1 MQSTQLSL
9 IVKKLTEFY
18 GTTFD
23 NFTGYS
29 AFSEVKNYAS
39 DDLDMFISDLIS
51 LARKQNF
58 LLVENNISEKNFFE
72 VLNNTEHPVVFFEEN
87 RIIIAGYL
95 LKNKNPFFYQIT
107 DDQVVEEIID
117 NSNFKPLTVQNNP
130 DTSKDGKI
138 KFLTVYPIE
147 NLNTNINTEMEH
159 QTPLKRLFKML
170 RPERKD
176 IGYIYIYAIVIGIL
190 SLSLPLGIQA
200 IIGLVSGGLAFSSV
214 YVLIG
219 IVIVGVII
227 SGIMQ
232 IYQLTLV
239 EVLQRRVFTKAA
251 FEFTYRIPRVKSE
264 SLLGSYAPE
273 LMNRFF
279 DIVNIQK
286 ALPKV
291 LIDMTAAVIQILFGI
306 LLLSLYHPFF
316 IAFGFLTILI
326 VVVAIYYNAPKGMET
341 SLSESKYKYKVAQW
355 LEDIARTL
363 YAFKSAGS
371 TNMPMQKMDY
381 LVNNYLKY
389 RAKHYKV
396 LLNLYGNAV
405 FFKAFIT
412 GLLLIL
418 GTSLVIDRQIS
429 LGQFVASEIII
440 VLVVN
445 SVEKLISGTETVFDL
460 LTAIEKMG
468 HVTDLP
474 LERQTGLQVNFHEE
488 NHGLDIKI
496 KNMNYR
502 YADGKKN
509 VLKNINLEIK
519 PNEKVCITGTNGSGK
534 ETLLKIMSAIFTDF
548 DGSISYNNLSI
559 KDIELNSIRDAIERN
574 LAADLIFDGTML
586 ENIVMGRASITL
598 SDVQWALEKL
608 NMNENIAE
616 LEEGLTTQMIAG
628 GNRFSESF
636 IAKISVARCV
646 AEKPKLLMINDIYR
660 GLHKSERMSA
670 IAFLTDKSTPWT
682 LLTISNDPMIMAA
695 CDRVVVLDEGS
706 IVMDGPYKELIKN
719 PDFQEAVD

>member
-18 GTTFD
+18 GDKFD
-23 NFTGYS
+23 NFIEHS
-29 AFSEVKNYAS
+29 SFSGVKNYTS
-39 DDLDMFISDLIS
+39 DELEMFVTDLIQT
-51 LARKQNF
+51 ARKQNF
-58 LLVENNISEKNFFE
+58 LLVENHISKENFPQLLENAQHPIIFFE
-72 VLNNTEHPVVFFEEN
+72 KDK
-87 RIIIAGYL
+87 IIVAGHL
-95 LKNKNPFFYQIT
+95 LKDKKPFFYQLA
-107 DDQVVEEIID
+107 DNQLFEEID
-117 NSNFKPLTVQNNP
+117 EHSNFVPITFQNNP
-130 DTSKDGKI
+130 ESSKNGKI

-147 NLNTNINTEMEH
+147 NINDQVVSEN

-176 IGYIYIYAIVIGIL
+176 IGYIYIYAIVVGII

-219 IVIVGVII
+219 VVIVGVII

-306 LLLSLYHPFF
+306 LLLSLYHPYF
-316 IAFGFLTILI
+316 IAFGLLTIVI
-326 VVVAIYYNAPKGMET
+326 VTIVIYYNAPKGMDT
-341 SLSESKYKYKVAQW
+341 SLMESKYKYKVAQW

-396 LLNLYGNAV
+396 LINLYGNAV

-474 LERQTGLQVNFHEE
+474 LERNSGLQFNFHEQ

-496 KNMNYR
+496 KNLCYR
-502 YADGKKN
+502 YADGKKH
-509 VLKNINLEIK
+509 VLNNINLNIQ
-519 PNEKVCITGTNGSGK
+519 PNESVCVTGTNGSGK
-534 ETLLKIMSAIFTDF
+534 ETLLKILSAIYTDF
-548 DGSISYNNLSI
+548 EGSISYNDLSI

-574 LAADLIFDGTML
+574 LTTDLIFDGTML
-586 ENIVMGRASITL
+586 DNIVMGRAGITL
-598 SDVQWALEKL
+598 QDVQWALKNL
-608 NMNENIAE
+608 HMNENIAE
-616 LEEGLTTQMIAG
+616 LDEGLTTQMIAG
-628 GNRFSESF
+628 GKRFSESF

-646 AEKPKLLMINDIYR
+646 VEKPKLLMINDIYR
-660 GLHKSERMSA
+660 ELHKSERMSA
-670 IAFLTDKSTPWT
+670 IAFLTDKVNPWT

-695 CDRVVVLDEGS
+695 CDRVVVLNEGV
-706 IVMDGPYKELIKN
+706 IVMDGSYKELIKN
-719 PDFQEAVD
+719 PDFQEVVD

>member
-1 MQSTQLSL
+1 MQATQLSL

-18 GTTFD
+18 GTPFD
-23 NFTGYS
+23 NFAYRSPLLDDKNYS
-29 AFSEVKNYAS
+29 VEQSANFISNLIEAARKQQLLMIENYAS
-39 DDLDMFISDLIS
+39 PLDFRQLIE
-51 LARKQNF
+51 
-58 LLVENNISEKNFFE
+58 ENN
-72 VLNNTEHPVVFFEEN
+72 HPVIFFQDN
-87 RIIIAGYL
+87 KTLIAGRL
-95 LKNKNPFFYQIT
+95 LKNNKPFFYQISEN
-107 DDQVVEEIID
+107 QVVELSEISAYNAQTVEN
-117 NSNFKPLTVQNNP
+117 NSDATRN
-130 DTSKDGKI
+130 GKI
-138 KFLTVYPIE
+138 RFLTVFPFENITDNQPIE
-147 NLNTNINTEMEH
+147 HL
-159 QTPLKRLFKML
+159 TPLKRLFGML
-170 RPERKD
+170 RRERKD
-176 IGYIYIYAIVIGIL
+176 IINIYIYAIVVGII

-214 YVLIG
+214 YVLIAVVIIG
-219 IVIVGVII
+219 VIV

-264 SLLGSYAPE
+264 ALLGSYAPE

-279 DIVNIQK
+279 DIVNVQK

-291 LIDMTAAVIQILFGI
+291 LIDMTAATIQILFGI
-306 LLLSLYHPFF
+306 LLLSLYHPYF
-316 IAFGFLTILI
+316 IAFGFLTIFI
-326 VVVAIYYNAPKGMET
+326 VVSVIYYNAPKGMET
-341 SLSESKYKYKVAQW
+341 SLAESKYKYKVAQW

-389 RAKHYKV
+389 RKKHYKV

-474 LERQTGLQVNFHEE
+474 LERQKGLQVNFHEK

-496 KNMNYR
+496 QNLCYR
-502 YADGKKN
+502 YPDGNKY
-509 VLKNINLEIK
+509 VLKNLNLDIK
-519 PNEKVCITGTNGSGK
+519 ANESICITGTNGSGK
-534 ETLLKIMSAIFTDF
+534 ETLLKILSAIFTEF
-548 DGSISYNNLSI
+548 EGSISYNGLSI
-559 KDIELNSIRDAIERN
+559 RDVNLNSIRDAIERN
-574 LAADLIFDGTML
+574 LATDLIFDGTL
-586 ENIVMGRASITL
+586 LDNIVMGRAEITL
-598 SDVQWALEKL
+598 QDVTWALENL
-608 NMNENIAE
+608 RMSENISE
-616 LEEGLTTQMIAG
+616 LSEGLSTSMIAG
-628 GNRFSESF
+628 GKRFSESF
-636 IAKISVARCV
+636 IAKLSVARCV
-646 AEKPKLLMINDIYR
+646 VEKPKLLMITDIYR
-660 GLHKSERMSA
+660 ELHKAERMSA
-670 IAFLTDKSTPWT
+670 AAFLTDKKNPWT
-682 LLTISNDPMIMAA
+682 LLTISNDPMVMAA
-695 CDRVVVLDEGS
+695 CDRVIVLNEGE
-706 IVMDGPYKELIKN
+706 IVLNGKYQDLIKIAQ
-719 PDFQEAVD
+719 FQEVID

>member
-1 MQSTQLSL
+1 MQYTQLSL
-9 IVKKLTEFY
+9 IIKKLTEFY
-18 GTTFD
+18 GTSFD
-23 NFTGYS
+23 QFAYHSPLSEYKKYS
-29 AFSEVKNYAS
+29 PEQTP
-39 DDLDMFISDLIS
+39 DFIQDLIEA
-51 LARKQNF
+51 ARKQQF
-58 LLVENNISEKNFFE
+58 LVVENFASKADFNQLIQENNHPVIFFE
-72 VLNNTEHPVVFFEEN
+72 GNKT
-87 RIIIAGYL
+87 IIAGRL
-95 LKNKNPFFYQIT
+95 LKNNKPFFYQIT
-107 DDQVVEEIID
+107 DNEDFQEVSESKTYNPQTVD
-117 NSNFKPLTVQNNP
+117 N
-130 DTSKDGKI
+130 DTDSSRNGKVR
-138 KFLTVYPIE
+138 FLTIFPLENIANEPHIE
-147 NLNTNINTEMEH
+147 HL
-159 QTPLKRLFKML
+159 TPLKRLFGML
-170 RPERKD
+170 RQERKD
-176 IGYIYIYAIVIGIL
+176 IINIYIYAIVVGII

-219 IVIVGVII
+219 VVILGVVI
-227 SGIMQ
+227 SGVMQ

-264 SLLGSYAPE
+264 ALLDSYAPE

-279 DIVNIQK
+279 DIVNVQK

-291 LIDMTAAVIQILFGI
+291 LIDMTSAVIQILFGI
-306 LLLSLYHPFF
+306 ILLSLYHPYF
-316 IAFGFLTILI
+316 IAFGFLTIAI
-326 VVVAIYYNAPKGMET
+326 VVSVIYYNAPKGMET
-341 SLSESKYKYKVAQW
+341 SLAESKYKYKVAQW

-389 RAKHYKV
+389 RKKHYKV

-474 LERQTGLQVNFHEE
+474 LERQSGLQVNFHEQ

-496 KNMNYR
+496 RDLR
-502 YADGKKN
+502 YKYPDGKKY
-509 VLKNINLEIK
+509 VLKDLNLDIK
-519 PNEKVCITGTNGSGK
+519 ANESICITGTNGSGK
-534 ETLLKIMSAIFTDF
+534 ETLLKILSAIYTDF
-548 DGSISYNNLSI
+548 EGSISYNGLSI
-559 KDIELNSIRDAIERN
+559 RDLHLNSIRDAIERN
-574 LAADLIFDGTML
+574 LATDLIFDGTL
-586 ENIVMGRASITL
+586 LDNIVMGRSGITL
-598 SDVQWALEKL
+598 ADVQWALENL
-608 NMNENIAE
+608 RMNENIAE
-616 LEEGLTTQMIAG
+616 LSEGLGTQMIAG
-628 GNRFSESF
+628 GKSFSESF
-636 IAKISVARCV
+636 IAKISVARCAV
-646 AEKPKLLMINDIYR
+646 EKPKLLMITDIYR
-660 GLHKSERMSA
+660 ELHKAERMSA
-670 IAFLTDKSTPWT
+670 AAFLTDKKNPWT
-682 LLTISNDPMIMAA
+682 LLTISNDPMVMAA
-695 CDRVVVLDEGS
+695 CDRVLVMNEGEIVLNGKFQD
-706 IVMDGPYKELIKN
+706 LIK
-719 PDFQEAVD
+719 DALFQEVVD

>member
-18 GTTFD
+18 GTEFD
-23 NFTGYS
+23 NFTNNTDIIG
-29 AFSEVKNYAS
+29 VKKYAQNETNA
-39 DDLDMFISDLIS
+39 LISDLIQF
-51 LARKQNF
+51 ARKQNF
-58 LLVENNISEKNFFE
+58 LLVEKYVAKEDFPQLIKSAQHPIIFFD
-72 VLNNTEHPVVFFEEN
+72 VD
-87 RIIIAGYL
+87 RIVIAGHL
-95 LKNKNPFFYQIT
+95 LKNHKPFFFQSVNNQ
-107 DDQVVEEIID
+107 DFEEISE
-117 NSNFKPLTVQNNP
+117 NSSLNPQTVRNNP
-130 DTSKDGKI
+130 DESKDGKI
-138 KFLTVYPIE
+138 KFLIVYPLE
-147 NLNTNINTEMEH
+147 NINDTVKAEET
-159 QTPLKRLFKML
+159 TPLKRLFKML

-176 IGYIYIYAIVIGIL
+176 IGYIYIYAIVVGIM

-214 YVLIG
+214 YVLISV
-219 IVIVGVII
+219 VILGVII

-264 SLLGSYAPE
+264 SLLNSYAPE

-279 DIVNIQK
+279 DIVNVQK

-306 LLLSLYHPFF
+306 ILLSLYHPYF
-316 IAFGFLTILI
+316 IAFGFLTVTI
-326 VVVAIYYNAPKGMET
+326 VVIVIYYNAPRGMET
-341 SLSESKYKYKVAQW
+341 SLAESKYKYKVAQW

-381 LVNNYLKY
+381 LVNSYLKY
-389 RAKHYKV
+389 REKHYKV

-474 LERQTGLQVNFHEE
+474 LERNRGLQVNFHEQ
-488 NHGLDIKI
+488 NHGLDINI
-496 KNMNYR
+496 KNLCYR
-502 YADGKKN
+502 YADAKKYVLNN
-509 VLKNINLEIK
+509 VNLAVK
-519 PNEKVCITGTNGSGK
+519 PNESVCITGTNGSGK
-534 ETLLKIMSAIFTDF
+534 ETLLKILSAIFTDF
-548 DGSISYNNLSI
+548 EGSISYNDLSI
-559 KDIELNSIRDAIERN
+559 KDVELNSIRDAIERN
-574 LAADLIFDGTML
+574 LATDLIFDGTML
-586 ENIVMGRASITL
+586 DNIVMGRSGITL
-598 SDVQWALEKL
+598 SDVQWALKSL
-608 NMNENIAE
+608 HMNDNIAE
-616 LEEGLTTQMIAG
+616 LEEGLSSQMIAG
-628 GNRFSESF
+628 GKRFSESF

-646 AEKPKLLMINDIYR
+646 VEKPKLLMINDIYR
-660 GLHKSERMSA
+660 ELHKSERMSA
-670 IAFLTDKSTPWT
+670 IAFLTDKANPWT

-695 CDRVVVLDEGS
+695 CDRVVVLNEGV
-706 IVMDGPYKELIKN
+706 IVMDGNFKELIKI
-719 PDFQEAVD
+719 PDFQEVVD

>member
-18 GTTFD
+18 GDKFD
-23 NFTGYS
+23 NFTAHS
-29 AFSEVKNYAS
+29 AFSGVKNYTS
-39 DDLDMFISDLIS
+39 NELEMFVTDLIQT
-51 LARKQNF
+51 ARKQNF
-58 LLVENNISEKNFFE
+58 LLVENYISQENFPQLLE
-72 VLNNTEHPVVFFEEN
+72 NVQHPIIFFEEN
-87 RIIIAGYL
+87 KIIIAGHL
-95 LKNKNPFFYQIT
+95 LKNKKAFFYQLADNQIF
-107 DDQVVEEIID
+107 EEID
-117 NSNFKPLTVQNNP
+117 EHSNFVPITLQNNP
-130 DTSKDGKI
+130 ESSKNGMI

-147 NLNTNINTEMEH
+147 NINDHTEPEH

-176 IGYIYIYAIVIGIL
+176 IGYIYIYAVVVGII

-214 YVLIG
+214 YVLISV
-219 IVIVGVII
+219 VIVGVII

-306 LLLSLYHPFF
+306 LLLSLYHPYF
-316 IAFGFLTILI
+316 IAFGLLTIGI
-326 VVVAIYYNAPKGMET
+326 VTIVIYYNAPKGMET
-341 SLSESKYKYKVAQW
+341 SLLESKYKYKVAQW

-396 LLNLYGNAV
+396 LINLYGNAV

-474 LERQTGLQVNFHEE
+474 LERNSGLQFNFHEQ

-496 KNMNYR
+496 KNLCYR
-502 YADGKKN
+502 YADGKKH
-509 VLKNINLEIK
+509 VLNNINLNIQ
-519 PNEKVCITGTNGSGK
+519 PNESVCVTGTNGSGK
-534 ETLLKIMSAIFTDF
+534 ETLLKILSAIYTDF
-548 DGSISYNNLSI
+548 EGSISYNDLSI

-574 LAADLIFDGTML
+574 LTTDLIFDGTML
-586 ENIVMGRASITL
+586 DNIVMGRAGITL
-598 SDVQWALEKL
+598 QDVQWALKNL
-608 NMNENIAE
+608 HMNENIAE
-616 LEEGLTTQMIAG
+616 LDEGLTTQMIAG
-628 GNRFSESF
+628 GKRFSESF

-646 AEKPKLLMINDIYR
+646 VEKPKLLMINDIYR
-660 GLHKSERMSA
+660 ELHKSERMSA
-670 IAFLTDKSTPWT
+670 IAFLTDKVNPWT

-695 CDRVVVLDEGS
+695 CDRVVVLNEGV
-706 IVMDGPYKELIKN
+706 IVMDGSYKELIKN
-719 PDFQEAVD
+719 PDFQEVVD

>member
-18 GTTFD
+18 GDKFD
-23 NFTGYS
+23 NFTGHS
-29 AFSEVKNYAS
+29 SFSGARNYTPEEL
-39 DDLDMFISDLIS
+39 DLFISDLIQT
-51 LARKQNF
+51 ARKQNF
-58 LLVENNISEKNFFE
+58 LLVENHISKEYFPQLVENAQ
-72 VLNNTEHPVVFFEEN
+72 HPIIFFEEN
-87 RIIIAGYL
+87 KVIISGHL
-95 LKNKNPFFYQIT
+95 LKNKKPFIFQLSGN
-107 DDQVVEEIID
+107 QPFEEID
-117 NSNFKPLTVQNNP
+117 ENSNFNPISIQNNP
-130 DTSKDGKI
+130 DSSKNGKI
-138 KFLTVYPIE
+138 KYLTVYPIDNFNE
-147 NLNTNINTEMEH
+147 LPEVEH
-159 QTPLKRLFKML
+159 QTPMKRLFKML
-170 RPERKD
+170 RSERKD
-176 IGYIYIYAIVIGIL
+176 IGYIYIYAIVVGIM

-219 IVIVGVII
+219 IVIVGVVI

-279 DIVNIQK
+279 DIINVQK

-306 LLLSLYHPFF
+306 ILLSLYHPYF
-316 IAFGFLTILI
+316 IAFGFLTIAI
-326 VVVAIYYNAPKGMET
+326 VTVVIYYNAPKGMET
-341 SLSESKYKYKVAQW
+341 SLAESKYKYKVAQW

-389 RAKHYKV
+389 RVKHYKV

-440 VLVVN
+440 VLVVG
-445 SVEKLISGTETVFDL
+445 SVEKLISGTDTVFDL

-474 LERQTGLQVNFHEE
+474 LERSNGLQVNFHDE

-496 KNMNYR
+496 QNLCYK
-502 YADGKKN
+502 YADGKKY
-509 VLKNINLEIK
+509 VLNNLNLEIK
-519 PNEKVCITGTNGSGK
+519 PNESICITGTNGSGK
-534 ETLLKIMSAIFTDF
+534 ETLLKILSAIFTDYE
-548 DGSISYNNLSI
+548 GSISYNDLSI
-559 KDIELNSIRDAIERN
+559 KDIDLNSIRDAIERN
-574 LAADLIFDGTML
+574 LATDLIFDGTML
-586 ENIVMGRASITL
+586 DNIVMGRAGITL
-598 SDVQWALEKL
+598 QDVQWALKNL
-608 NMNENIAE
+608 HMNDNIAE
-616 LEEGLTTQMIAG
+616 LENGMSTQMIAG
-628 GNRFSESF
+628 GKRFSESF

-646 AEKPKLLMINDIYR
+646 VEKPKLLMINDIYR
-660 GLHKSERMSA
+660 ELHKSERMSA
-670 IAFLTDKSTPWT
+670 IAFLTDKSNPWT

-695 CDRVVVLDEGS
+695 CDRVVVLNEGE
-706 IVMDGPYKELIKN
+706 IVMDGSFKELIKN
-719 PDFQEAVD
+719 PDFQEVVD

>member
-18 GTTFD
+18 GDKFD
-23 NFTGYS
+23 NFTGHS
-29 AFSEVKNYAS
+29 AFLGVKNYTS
-39 DDLDMFISDLIS
+39 NELEMFITDLIQT
-51 LARKQNF
+51 ARKQNF
-58 LLVENNISEKNFFE
+58 LLVENYISKENFPQLLE
-72 VLNNTEHPVVFFEEN
+72 NAQHPIIFFEEN
-87 RIIIAGYL
+87 KIIIAGHL
-95 LKNKNPFFYQIT
+95 LKNKKSFFFQLSDNQT
-107 DDQVVEEIID
+107 FEEID
-117 NSNFKPLTVQNNP
+117 EHSNFKPKTLQNNP
-130 DTSKDGKI
+130 ESSNDGKI

-147 NLNTNINTEMEH
+147 NINDQINIEET
-159 QTPLKRLFKML
+159 TPLKRLFKML

-176 IGYIYIYAIVIGIL
+176 IGYIYIYAIVVGII

-219 IVIVGVII
+219 VVIVGVII

-306 LLLSLYHPFF
+306 ILLSLYHPYF
-316 IAFGFLTILI
+316 IAFGLITISI
-326 VVVAIYYNAPKGMET
+326 VVIVIYYNAPKGMET
-341 SLSESKYKYKVAQW
+341 SLAESKYKYKVAQW

-389 RAKHYKV
+389 RVKHYKV

-474 LERQTGLQVNFHEE
+474 LERSNGLQVNFHEE

-496 KNMNYR
+496 QNLCYR
-502 YADGKKN
+502 YADGKKY
-509 VLKNINLEIK
+509 VLNNLNLEVK
-519 PNEKVCITGTNGSGK
+519 PNESICITGTNGSGK
-534 ETLLKIMSAIFTDF
+534 ETLLKILSAIFTDYE
-548 DGSISYNNLSI
+548 GSITYNDLSI
-559 KDIELNSIRDAIERN
+559 KDIDLNSIRDAIERN
-574 LAADLIFDGTML
+574 LATDLIFDGTML
-586 ENIVMGRASITL
+586 DNIVMGRSGITL
-598 SDVQWALEKL
+598 QDVQWALKNL
-608 NMNENIAE
+608 HMNENIAE
-616 LEEGLTTQMIAG
+616 LEEGMSTQMIAG
-628 GNRFSESF
+628 GKRFSESF
-636 IAKISVARCV
+636 VAKISVARCV
-646 AEKPKLLMINDIYR
+646 VEKPKLLMINDIYR
-660 GLHKSERMSA
+660 ELHKSERMSA
-670 IAFLTDKSTPWT
+670 IAFLTDKSNPWT

-695 CDRVVVLDEGS
+695 CDRVVVLNEGQ
-706 IVMDGPYKELIKN
+706 IVMDGSYKELIKN
-719 PDFQEAVD
+719 PDFQEVVD

>member
-1 MQSTQLSL
+1 
-9 IVKKLTEFY
+9 V
-18 GTTFD
+18 G
-23 NFTGYS
+23 
-29 AFSEVKNYAS
+29 
-39 DDLDMFISDLIS
+39 
-51 LARKQNF
+51 
-58 LLVENNISEKNFFE
+58 
-72 VLNNTEHPVVFFEEN
+72 
-87 RIIIAGYL
+87 
-95 LKNKNPFFYQIT
+95 
-107 DDQVVEEIID
+107 
-117 NSNFKPLTVQNNP
+117 
-130 DTSKDGKI
+130 
-138 KFLTVYPIE
+138 
-147 NLNTNINTEMEH
+147 
-159 QTPLKRLFKML
+159 
-170 RPERKD
+170 
-176 IGYIYIYAIVIGIL
+176 VI

-214 YVLIG
+214 YVLIFV
-219 IVIVGVII
+219 VILGVVI

-239 EVLQRRVFTKAA
+239 EILQRRVFTKAA

-279 DIVNIQK
+279 DIINVQK

-306 LLLSLYHPFF
+306 VLLSLYHPYF
-316 IAFGFLTILI
+316 IAFGALIITI
-326 VVVAIYYNAPKGMET
+326 VVLVIYYNAPKGMET

-371 TNMPMQKMDY
+371 TNMPMQRMDY

-389 RAKHYKV
+389 RKKHYKV

-474 LERQTGLQVNFHEE
+474 LERQKGLNINFHEK
-488 NHGLDIKI
+488 NAGLDIKL
-496 KNMNYR
+496 NDLSYR
-502 YADGKKN
+502 YPDGGKY
-509 VLKNINLEIK
+509 VLSKINLAIQ
-519 PNEKVCITGTNGSGK
+519 PNESICITGTNGSGK
-534 ETLLKIMSAIFTDF
+534 ETLLKILSAIFTDF
-548 DGSISYNNLSI
+548 EGSISYNGLSI
-559 KDIELNSIRDAIERN
+559 RDISLNSIRDAIERN
-574 LAADLIFDGTML
+574 LAIDLIFDGTL
-586 ENIVMGRASITL
+586 LDNIVMGRAGITL
-598 SDVQWALEKL
+598 SDVQWALDNL
-608 NMNENIAE
+608 HMNNNIAE
-616 LEEGLTTQMIAG
+616 LKEGLSTQMIAG
-628 GNRFSESF
+628 GKRFSESF

-646 AEKPKLLMINDIYR
+646 VEKPKLLMVTDIYR
-660 GLHKSERMSA
+660 ELHKAERMSA
-670 IAFLTDKSTPWT
+670 IAFLTDKKNPWT

-695 CDRVVVLDEGS
+695 CDRVIVLNEGK
-706 IVMDGPYKELIKN
+706 ITLEGKYQDLIKN
-719 PDFQEAVD
+719 PLFQEAVD

>member
-1 MQSTQLSL
+1 MQATQLSL

-18 GTTFD
+18 GTSFD
-23 NFTGYS
+23 NFAYRSPLSNDKNYS
-29 AFSEVKNYAS
+29 VEQSADFINGLIEAARKQQLLMIENYAS
-39 DDLDMFISDLIS
+39 PSDFIKLIE
-51 LARKQNF
+51 
-58 LLVENNISEKNFFE
+58 VNN
-72 VLNNTEHPVVFFEEN
+72 HPVIFFQDN
-87 RIIIAGYL
+87 KTMIAGRL
-95 LKNKNPFFYQIT
+95 LKNNKPFFYQISENEAIELSDISAYNAQT
-107 DDQVVEEIID
+107 VEND
-117 NSNFKPLTVQNNP
+117 P
-130 DTSKDGKI
+130 DTSRNGKVR
-138 KFLTVYPIE
+138 FLTVFPFENITENQVIE
-147 NLNTNINTEMEH
+147 HL
-159 QTPLKRLFKML
+159 TPLKRLFGML
-170 RPERKD
+170 RRERKD
-176 IGYIYIYAIVIGIL
+176 IVNIYIYAIVVGII

-219 IVIVGVII
+219 VVILGVIV

-239 EVLQRRVFTKAA
+239 EILQRRVFTKAA

-279 DIVNIQK
+279 DIVNVQK

-306 LLLSLYHPFF
+306 ILLSLYHPYF

-326 VVVAIYYNAPKGMET
+326 VVLVIYYNAPKGMET
-341 SLSESKYKYKVAQW
+341 SLAESKYKYKVAQW

-371 TNMPMQKMDY
+371 TNLPMQKMDY

-389 RAKHYKV
+389 RRKHYKV

-418 GTSLVIDRQIS
+418 GTTLVIDRQIS

-474 LERQTGLQVNFHEE
+474 LERQKGLQVNFHDQ
-488 NHGLDIKI
+488 NHGLDIKMQ
-496 KNMNYR
+496 NLCYR
-502 YADGKKN
+502 YEDGNKF
-509 VLKNINLEIK
+509 VLKNINLDIK
-519 PNEKVCITGTNGSGK
+519 ANESICITGTNGSGK
-534 ETLLKIMSAIFTDF
+534 ETLLKILSAIFTDF
-548 DGSISYNNLSI
+548 EGSISYNGLSI
-559 KDIELNSIRDAIERN
+559 RDVNLNSIRDAIERN
-574 LAADLIFDGTML
+574 LALDLIFDGTL
-586 ENIVMGRASITL
+586 LDNIVMGRAGITL
-598 SDVQWALEKL
+598 QDVTWALDNL
-608 NMNENIAE
+608 HMSENIAE
-616 LEEGLTTQMIAG
+616 LPDGFNTQMIAG
-628 GNRFSESF
+628 GKRFSESF
-636 IAKISVARCV
+636 IAKLSVARCV
-646 AEKPKLLMINDIYR
+646 VEKPKLLMITDIYR
-660 GLHKSERMSA
+660 ELHKAERLSA
-670 IAFLTDKSTPWT
+670 AAFLTDKKNPWT
-682 LLTISNDPMIMAA
+682 LLTISNDHMVMAA
-695 CDRVVVLDEGS
+695 CDRVIVLNEGQ
-706 IVMDGPYKELIKN
+706 IVLNGKYEDLIKN
-719 PDFQEAVD
+719 AQFQEFID

>member
-1 MQSTQLSL
+1 MKSTQLSL

-18 GTTFD
+18 GDKFD
-23 NFTGYS
+23 NFTGHS
-29 AFSEVKNYAS
+29 AFSGVKNYTS
-39 DDLDMFISDLIS
+39 NELEMFITDLIQT
-51 LARKQNF
+51 ARKQNF
-58 LLVENNISEKNFFE
+58 LLVENYISKENFPQLLE
-72 VLNNTEHPVVFFEEN
+72 NAQHPIIFFEEN
-87 RIIIAGYL
+87 KVIIAGHL
-95 LKNKNPFFYQIT
+95 LKDKKPFFFQLS
-107 DDQVVEEIID
+107 DNQVFEEID
-117 NSNFKPLTVQNNP
+117 KHSDFKPILLQDNP
-130 DTSKDGKI
+130 EISKNGKV

-147 NLNTNINTEMEH
+147 NINDHVEIEH

-176 IGYIYIYAIVIGIL
+176 IGYIYIYAIVVGII

-214 YVLIG
+214 YVLISV
-219 IVIVGVII
+219 VIVGVIV

-264 SLLGSYAPE
+264 ALLGSYAPE

-291 LIDMTAAVIQILFGI
+291 LIDMTAAVIQIIFGI
-306 LLLSLYHPFF
+306 ILLSLYHPYF
-316 IAFGFLTILI
+316 IAFGLLTIAI
-326 VVVAIYYNAPKGMET
+326 VVIVIYYNAPKGMET
-341 SLSESKYKYKVAQW
+341 SLAESKYKYKVAQW

-371 TNMPMQKMDY
+371 TNMPMQRMDY
-381 LVNNYLKY
+381 LVNSYLKY
-389 RAKHYKV
+389 REKHYKV

-418 GTSLVIDRQIS
+418 GTTLVIDRQIS

-474 LERQTGLQVNFHEE
+474 LERSKGLQVNFHEQ

-496 KNMNYR
+496 QNLSYR
-502 YADGKKN
+502 YADGKKMVLNN
-509 VLKNINLEIK
+509 VNLEVK
-519 PNEKVCITGTNGSGK
+519 PNESVCITGTNGSGK
-534 ETLLKIMSAIFTDF
+534 ETLLKILSAIFTDF
-548 DGSISYNNLSI
+548 EGSISYNDLSI
-559 KDIELNSIRDAIERN
+559 RDIELNSIRDAIERN
-574 LAADLIFDGTML
+574 LATDLIFDGTML
-586 ENIVMGRASITL
+586 DNIVMGRSGITL
-598 SDVQWALEKL
+598 SDVQWALKNL
-608 NMNENIAE
+608 RMNENIGE
-616 LEEGLTTQMIAG
+616 LDEGMSTQMIAG
-628 GNRFSESF
+628 GKRFSESF
-636 IAKISVARCV
+636 VAKISVARCV
-646 AEKPKLLMINDIYR
+646 VEKPKLLMINDIYR
-660 GLHKSERMSA
+660 ELHKSERMSA
-670 IAFLTDKSTPWT
+670 IAFLTDKSNPWT

-695 CDRVVVLDEGS
+695 CDRVIVLNEGVIVLDGN
-706 IVMDGPYKELIKN
+706 YKELIKN
-719 PDFQEAVD
+719 PDFQEVVD

>member
-1 MQSTQLSL
+1 MQFNQSSL
-9 IVKKLTEFY
+9 VIKKLTEFY

-23 NFTGYS
+23 HFAYHS
-29 AFSEVKNYAS
+29 PLSENKNYSSEQVS
-39 DDLDMFISDLIS
+39 DFINDLTEA
-51 LARKQNF
+51 ARKQQF
-58 LLVENNISEKNFFE
+58 LVVENYAKKSDFQELIQKN
-72 VLNNTEHPVVFFEEN
+72 EHPVVFFDDN
-87 RIIIAGYL
+87 QIFIVGRL
-95 LKNKNPFFYQIT
+95 LKNKKPFFYKIGTNQS
-107 DDQVVEEIID
+107 VEEISDITTY
-117 NSNFKPLTVQNNP
+117 NLLTVENDPNP
-130 DTSKDGKI
+130 ARDGQVR
-138 KFLTVYPIE
+138 FLTIFPIE
-147 NLNTNINTEMEH
+147 NISDNHSVEH
-159 QTPLKRLFKML
+159 LSPTKRLFGML
-170 RPERKD
+170 RNERKD
-176 IGYIYIYAIVIGIL
+176 IVNIYIYAIVVGIM

-219 IVIVGVII
+219 VVIIGVII
-227 SGIMQ
+227 SGVMQ

-239 EVLQRRVFTKAA
+239 EILQRRVFTKAA

-279 DIVNIQK
+279 DVINVQK

-291 LIDMTAAVIQILFGI
+291 LIDMTAAVIQIIFGI
-306 LLLSLYHPFF
+306 ILLSLYHPYF
-316 IAFGFLTILI
+316 IAFGFLTISI
-326 VVVAIYYNAPKGMET
+326 VVIVIYYNAPKGMET
-341 SLSESKYKYKVAQW
+341 SLAESKYKYKVAQW

-389 RAKHYKV
+389 RKKHYKV

-445 SVEKLISGTETVFDL
+445 SVEKLISGTDTVFDL

-474 LERQTGLQVNFHEE
+474 LERQKGLQVNFHEQ

-496 KNMNYR
+496 QDLCYR
-502 YADGKKN
+502 YADGNKL
-509 VLKNINLEIK
+509 VLKNLNLDIK
-519 PNEKVCITGTNGSGK
+519 ANESICITGTNGSGK
-534 ETLLKIMSAIFTDF
+534 ETLLKILSAIFTDF
-548 DGSISYNNLSI
+548 EGSISYNGLSI
-559 KDIELNSIRDAIERN
+559 RDVNLNSIRDAIERN
-574 LAADLIFDGTML
+574 LALDLIFDGTL
-586 ENIVMGRASITL
+586 LDNIVMGRAGITL
-598 SDVQWALEKL
+598 QDVTWALQNL
-608 NMNENIAE
+608 RMDDNIAE
-616 LEEGLTTQMIAG
+616 LPEGLNTQMIAG
-628 GNRFSESF
+628 GKRFSESF
-636 IAKISVARCV
+636 IAKLSVTRCV
-646 AEKPKLLMINDIYR
+646 VEKPKLLMITDIYR
-660 GLHKSERMSA
+660 ELHKAERMSA
-670 IAFLTDKSTPWT
+670 VAFLTDKNNPWT
-682 LLTISNDPMIMAA
+682 LLTISNDPMVMAA
-695 CDRVVVLDEGS
+695 CDRVIVLNEGE
-706 IVMDGPYKELIKN
+706 ILLDGKYQDLIK
-719 PDFQEAVD
+719 DTRFQDVTG

>member
-9 IVKKLTEFY
+9 TVKKLTEFY
-18 GTTFD
+18 GSRFD
-23 NFTGYS
+23 NFTQHS
-29 AFSEVKNYAS
+29 PFSDVKIYTSGELN
-39 DDLDMFISDLIS
+39 LFVSDLIQT
-51 LARKQNF
+51 ARKQNF
-58 LLVENNISEKNFFE
+58 LLVENYISTEKFSQLLQNVEHPIIFFE
-72 VLNNTEHPVVFFEEN
+72 GEN
-87 RIIIAGYL
+87 VIVSGYE
-95 LKNKNPFFYQIT
+95 LKDKKPFLYQISAYNT
-107 DDQVVEEIID
+107 VEEISE
-117 NSNFKPLTVQNNP
+117 NTNFNPQIITQNP
-130 DTSKDGKI
+130 DVSQNGKI
-138 KFLTVYPIE
+138 RFLTVYP
-147 NLNTNINTEMEH
+147 LDNINVSTETEH
-159 QTPLKRLFKML
+159 LSPLKRLFRML

-176 IGYIYIYAIVIGIL
+176 IGYIYIYAIVIGII

-219 IVIVGVII
+219 VVIVGVII

-264 SLLGSYAPE
+264 ALLGSYAPE

-306 LLLSLYHPFF
+306 LLLSLYHPYF
-316 IAFGFLTILI
+316 IAFGLITIAI
-326 VVVAIYYNAPKGMET
+326 VIFVIYYNANRGMET

-363 YAFKSAGS
+363 NAFKSAGS
-371 TNMPMQKMDY
+371 TSMPMQKMDY

-389 RAKHYKV
+389 RAKHFKV
-396 LLNLYGNAV
+396 LVNLYGNAV

-474 LERQTGLQVNFHEE
+474 LERQTGLAVNFHEE

-496 KNMNYR
+496 QNLCYR
-502 YADGKKN
+502 YADGNKN
-509 VLKNINLEIK
+509 VLNNVNLEIK
-519 PNEKVCITGTNGSGK
+519 PNESVCITGTNGSGK
-534 ETLLKIMSAIFTDF
+534 ETLLKILSAIFTDF
-548 DGSISYNNLSI
+548 EGAISYNDLAI
-559 KDIELNSIRDAIERN
+559 KDIQLDSIRDAIERN
-574 LAADLIFDGTML
+574 LATDLIFDGTML
-586 ENIVMGRASITL
+586 DNIVMGRAGITL
-598 SDVQWALEKL
+598 HDVQWALKNL
-608 NMNENIAE
+608 HMNENIAE
-616 LEEGLTTQMIAG
+616 LDEGMGTQMIAG
-628 GNRFSESF
+628 GKRFSESF
-636 IAKISVARCV
+636 VAKISVARCV
-646 AEKPKLLMINDIYR
+646 VERPKLLMINDIYR
-660 GLHKSERMSA
+660 ELHRSERMSA
-670 IAFLTDKSTPWT
+670 IAFLTDKSNPWT

-695 CDRVVVLDEGS
+695 CDRVIVLNEGVIVLDGN
-706 IVMDGPYKELIKN
+706 YKELIKN
-719 PDFQEAVD
+719 PDFQEVMD

>member
-18 GTTFD
+18 GVKFD
-23 NFTGYS
+23 NFTEHS
-29 AFSEVKNYAS
+29 AIIGTKDYTLDEV
-39 DDLDMFISDLIS
+39 DLFITDLIQV
-51 LARKQNF
+51 ARKQNF
-58 LLVENNISEKNFFE
+58 LLVEKHIFKENFPQ
-72 VLNNTEHPVVFFEEN
+72 LLKDAEHPIIFFEEN
-87 RIIIAGYL
+87 KIVIAGRL
-95 LKNKNPFFYQIT
+95 LKNHKSFFYQLT
-107 DDQVVEEIID
+107 DNQEFVEID
-117 NSNFKPLTVQNNP
+117 EDSNFIPLTLQSNP
-130 DTSKDGKI
+130 ESSKDGKI

-147 NLNTNINTEMEH
+147 NINDNISTEEL
-159 QTPLKRLFKML
+159 TPLKRLFKML

-176 IGYIYIYAIVIGIL
+176 IGYIYIYAIVIGII

-219 IVIVGVII
+219 VVILGVII

-239 EVLQRRVFTKAA
+239 EILQRRVFTKAA

-306 LLLSLYHPFF
+306 LLLSLYHPYF
-316 IAFGFLTILI
+316 IAFGLITITI
-326 VVVAIYYNAPKGMET
+326 VIIVIYYNAPRGMET
-341 SLSESKYKYKVAQW
+341 SLAESKYKYKVAQW

-389 RAKHYKV
+389 RVKHYKV
-396 LLNLYGNAV
+396 LVNLYGNAV

-418 GTSLVIDRQIS
+418 GTTLVIDRQIS

-445 SVEKLISGTETVFDL
+445 SVEKLISGVETVFDL

-474 LERQTGLQVNFHEE
+474 LERQTGLQVNFHEQ
-488 NHGLDIKI
+488 NHGLSIKI
-496 KNMNYR
+496 QNLYYH

-509 VLKNINLEIK
+509 VLKNINLDVK
-519 PNEKVCITGTNGSGK
+519 PNESICITGFNGSGK
-534 ETLLKIMSAIFTDF
+534 ETLLKILSAIFTDF
-548 DGSISYNNLSI
+548 EGSISFNDLSI
-559 KDIELNSIRDAIERN
+559 KDVQLNSIRDAIERN
-574 LAADLIFDGTML
+574 LATDLIFDGSML
-586 ENIVMGRASITL
+586 DNIVMGRTGITL
-598 SDVQWALEKL
+598 SDVQWALKNL

-616 LEEGLTTQMIAG
+616 LDEGLRTQMIAG
-628 GNRFSESF
+628 GKRFSESF

-646 AEKPKLLMINDIYR
+646 VEKPKLLMVNDIYR
-660 GLHKSERMSA
+660 ELHKSERMSA
-670 IAFLTDKSTPWT
+670 IAFLTDKSNPWT
-682 LLTISNDPMIMAA
+682 FLTISNDPMIMAA
-695 CDRVVVLDEGS
+695 CDRVIVFNEGKIVLDGE
-706 IVMDGPYKELIKN
+706 YKELIKN
-719 PDFQEAVD
+719 PDFQEVMD